1 MDNLLFFRDDVLIK
15 EKRSG
20 MKNIKYLLK
29 NAGKWNVIIFVL
41 VQIVSSCVVAGVA
54 LLLSVL
60 LNTVSEVII
69 SGDIARLLKFIG
81 LCCIYA
87 IATGILLML
96 QGYVRAH
103 LVCDTLI
110 KMRDSAVK
118 AYLRRKDT
126 VDINEN
132 SAEFLS
138 LLSQNMDTIEKD
150 WLNGLL
156 DAFASCCEIIIA
168 SLLLLYINPIVAVI
182 SILVMAIPTI
192 IPGVFTKQL
201 TYCQEEIVKN
211 TVSYNGQIRDIS
223 LGFDVIRSFHKENN
237 FTNRHL
243 RVAQQLEGKKAHLS
257 EVTSLISG
265 LVTAISVSSQF
276 IIMGITGI
284 FAVQGLVSLGS
295 VVAVTQLSGQVIAP
309 ASTFASLL
317 GKVKAAYPVLK
328 AVICDDEETPFD
340 NKERHYDVEHEIEL
354 KNVTYKYPDSISGV
368 SKISAC
374 FKAGRKYAIIGK
386 SGSGK
391 STLLKLISGQIK
403 PQGGDILIDGLK
415 NILCNPA
422 IIHQHV
428 YLFDDTLKNNI
439 TLGSSY
445 SSEQIGEVIKKSG
458 LSEVVAA
465 LPKGLDT
472 PVEENGKRFSGGE
485 RQRIAIA
492 RALLYGK
499 KLLLVDEATS
509 ALDTRM
515 ATDIEN
521 NLLSLSGV
529 TMIEVTHHLN
539 VVQQSKYDAVFEMT
553 PGGLV
558 EIKQ

>member
-1 MDNLLFFRDDVLIK
+1 
-15 EKRSG
+15 

-54 LLLSVL
+54 LLLSSL

-118 AYLRRKDT
+118 AYLQRKDT
-126 VDINEN
+126 VDINDN

-150 WLNGLL
+150 WLGGLL
-156 DAFASCCEIIIA
+156 DAFASCCEITIA

-201 TYCQEEIVKN
+201 THCQEEIVKN

-243 RVAQQLEGKKAHLS
+243 LVAQQLEGKKVHLS

-284 FAVQGLVSLGS
+284 FAVQGFVSLGS

-403 PQGGDILIDGLK
+403 PQ
-415 NILCNPA
+415 
-422 IIHQHV
+422 
-428 YLFDDTLKNNI
+428 
-439 TLGSSY
+439 S
-445 SSEQIGEVIKKSG
+445 
-458 LSEVVAA
+458 
-465 LPKGLDT
+465 
-472 PVEENGKRFSGGE
+472 
-485 RQRIAIA
+485 
-492 RALLYGK
+492 
-499 KLLLVDEATS
+499 
-509 ALDTRM
+509 
-515 ATDIEN
+515 
-521 NLLSLSGV
+521 
-529 TMIEVTHHLN
+529 
-539 VVQQSKYDAVFEMT
+539 VF
-553 PGGLV
+553 V
-558 EIKQ
+558 

>member
-1 MDNLLFFRDDVLIK
+1 
-15 EKRSG
+15 
-20 MKNIKYLLK
+20 MKNIKYFLK
-29 NAGKWNVIIFVL
+29 NVGKRNAIIFVL

-54 LLLSVL
+54 LLLSSL

-150 WLNGLL
+150 WLGGLL
-156 DAFASCCEIIIA
+156 DAFASCCEITIA

-201 TYCQEEIVKN
+201 THCQEEIVKN

-243 RVAQQLEGKKAHLS
+243 RVAQQLEGKKVHLS

-328 AVICDDEETPFD
+328 IVMRDDEETPLD
-340 NKERHYDVEHEIEL
+340 NKARYYDIKQEIEL
-354 KNVTYKYPDSISGV
+354 KNVTYRYPGSTSGV
-368 SKISAC
+368 SKISAR
-374 FKAGRKYAIIGK
+374 FEAGKKYAIIGK

-391 STLLKLISGQIK
+391 STLLKLIAGQIK

-415 NILCNPA
+415 NISCNPA

-439 TLGSSY
+439 TFGSSY
-445 SSEQIGEVIKKSG
+445 KDEQIDEVIKKSG
-458 LSEVVAA
+458 LSEVVAT

-472 PVEENGKRFSGGE
+472 LVEENGKRFSGGE

-515 ATDIEN
+515 ATEIEN

-539 VVQQSKYDAVFEMT
+539 VEQQSKYDAVFEMT
-553 PGGLV
+553 PSGLV